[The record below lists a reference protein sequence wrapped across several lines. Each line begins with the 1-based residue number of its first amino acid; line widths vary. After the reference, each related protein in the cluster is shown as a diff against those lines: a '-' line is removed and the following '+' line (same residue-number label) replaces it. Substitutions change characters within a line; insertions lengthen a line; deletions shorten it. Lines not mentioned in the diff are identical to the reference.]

1 MKSSRCQAAHSVT
14 HSLTR
19 LVARS
24 PKHSFTKLYDLFTP
38 FSDANAFYFSLCS
51 YQDILHIP
59 TSFQQFSTSLGPIVD
74 GHVIPNQPYKVMGH
88 YTEHFSRFVK
98 QLLSQFPSHSQA
110 HCPAFDICFR
120 SAPPPPLTDLPS
132 THTVAQDYLFIVRY
146 LIRCLAFG
154 IWHSGP
160 SGEIKSLVKSKYAFC
175 GLSGYWHCQVNGTPC
190 ATCWTQT
197 AA

>member
-1 MKSSRCQAAHSVT
+1 MKSSRCQAAHSLIHSLT

-19 LVARS
+19 SLTWPSYMTFLHHFLMRM
-24 PKHSFTKLYDLFTP
+24 
-38 FSDANAFYFSLCS
+38 FSITLCS

-98 QLLSQFPSHSQA
+98 QLLSQFSHPSILA
-110 HCPAFDICFR
+110 LDPAGPCPRRPAEY
-120 SAPPPPLTDLPS
+120 
-132 THTVAQDYLFIVRY
+132 THYWPDYLFIVRY

-154 IWHSGP
+154 IRLP
-160 SGEIKSLVKSKYAFC
+160 LVKS
-175 GLSGYWHCQVNGTPC
+175 NRP
-190 ATCWTQT
+190 
-197 AA
+197 

>member
-1 MKSSRCQAAHSVT
+1 MKSSRCQDAHSVT
-14 HSLTR
+14 HSLTHS
-19 LVARS
+19 LGWSLAHPSTHS
-24 PKHSFTKLYDLFTP
+24 PSYMTFLHHFLMRMLSI
-38 FSDANAFYFSLCS
+38 FSLCS

-120 SAPPPPLTDLPS
+120 SAVPLPPNRPAKY
-132 THTVAQDYLFIVRY
+132 THYCPGLFIY
-146 LIRCLAFG
+146 
-154 IWHSGP
+154 
-160 SGEIKSLVKSKYAFC
+160 
-175 GLSGYWHCQVNGTPC
+175 C
-190 ATCWTQT
+190 ALLD
-197 AA
+197 

>member
-38 FSDANAFYFSLCS
+38 FSDANANAFYFSLCS

-120 SAPPPPLTDLPS
+120 SIPPPPPPPNRPAKY
-132 THTVAQDYLFIVRY
+132 THYCPGLFIY
-146 LIRCLAFG
+146 
-154 IWHSGP
+154 
-160 SGEIKSLVKSKYAFC
+160 
-175 GLSGYWHCQVNGTPC
+175 C
-190 ATCWTQT
+190 ALLD
-197 AA
+197 